1 LVASS
6 AALVLLLID
15 LKSCV
20 KQWGDSQ
27 TGIRFFFGNFPSKSE
42 GAGVGQ
48 NSLSIC
54 KEESQLLFAL
64 SLESDIFDLPSVRL
78 PFNANVF
85 DLFCEKDAEKAFCF
99 HAEKKCPFC
108 GKRISSEKCLSIF
121 CQIFG
126 RIPKPKYSQL
136 YSRLS

>member
-1 LVASS
+1 MGGFPNWN
-6 AALVLLLID
+6 
-15 LKSCV
+15 KN
-20 KQWGDSQ
+20 
-27 TGIRFFFGNFPSKSE
+27 FFFGNFPSKSK

-85 DLFCEKDAEKAFCF
+85 NLFCEKDAGKMPLLW
-99 HAEKKCPFC
+99 KKNL
-108 GKRISSEKCLSIF
+108 K
-121 CQIFG
+121 
-126 RIPKPKYSQL
+126 
-136 YSRLS
+136 